1 MKLSFI
7 QGETIFY
14 TGWNI
19 FYTGRNYLLYRVKT
33 SFIQGEISFIQ
44 GETIFY
50 TGWKHLLYRVK
61 LSFMQGETIFYTGW
75 TIFLQGELSFIQ
87 GELSF
92 IQGKTIFYTGWNYLL
107 HRVKLSL
114 CPGCNLCISPSPMW
128 KVVCWK
134 PILELETRRTSLN
147 QYFKGVIM
155 IFKRGCKIKH
165 LKGIDF
171 LSLTRIFYFSLSLQL
186 NVGDLWCFKL
196 WILFLQVIQLLEI
209 SKVFTIR
216 LEISKVYTIRLEM
229 SKGSE
234 NMSLWQELISILA
247 DSW

>member
-1 MKLSFI
+1 VKL
-7 QGETIFY
+7 
-14 TGWNI
+14 
-19 FYTGRNYLLYRVKT
+19 
-33 SFIQGEISFIQ
+33 SFIQGEISFLFFIK

-61 LSFMQGETIFYTGW
+61 YLLYRVKLSFIQGENIFYTGW
-75 TIFLQGELSFIQ
+75 NYLLCRVKPSFIQGELSFIQ

-92 IQGKTIFYTGWNYLL
+92 IQGELSFIQGETIFYTGWNYLL
-107 HRVKLSL
+107 YRVKLSL
-114 CPGCNLCISPSPMW
+114 CPGWNLCISPSPMW